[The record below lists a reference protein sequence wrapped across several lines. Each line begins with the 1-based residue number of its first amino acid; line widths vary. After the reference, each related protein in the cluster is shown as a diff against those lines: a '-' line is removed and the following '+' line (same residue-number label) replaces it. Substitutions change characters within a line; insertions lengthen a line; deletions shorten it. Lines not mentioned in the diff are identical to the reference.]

1 MSGAKPPIC
10 IGRLPR
16 ASSMVCAK
24 PPQMLSTA
32 ISASVLAAQFPFCNR
47 CLVGL
52 GGSCRRSNSQAAR
65 PRALC
70 TARATAGM
78 ITATLVVG
86 LLAGAVYTQLFAIPS
101 TAGSRSYRSPCP
113 SPAPVLTTSNV
124 SARDVNAA
132 PRRHHERD
140 PSAALNPRRAP
151 DSGVAIGLGTDI
163 AAPAFARREQLC
175 SKATALVLLPP

>member
-1 MSGAKPPIC
+1 
-10 IGRLPR
+10 
-16 ASSMVCAK
+16 
-24 PPQMLSTA
+24 
-32 ISASVLAAQFPFCNR
+32 
-47 CLVGL
+47 
-52 GGSCRRSNSQAAR
+52 
-65 PRALC
+65 
-70 TARATAGM
+70 M

-163 AAPAFARREQLC
+163 AAPAFARRQGGHCCARFGCTLRWPMHNAWRVRN
-175 SKATALVLLPP
+175 KGHTAYLVDVPLGGIRQTAGS